1 MAAHTNIEEG
11 ILVKKEELLSDLS
24 KVYREGFYHD
34 ITIVFPD
41 NVRVSTNRFMLVC
54 RIPYF
59 ATLLSSDFTDKSSD
73 LSLGVC
79 SSDIFKKI
87 LDFVWEG
94 KLQLSDMNLSTIL
107 SLLETSRFLCID
119 LLVDGIG
126 EYIAHQFNSKKVDF
140 VSTLYA
146 LDFSIS
152 HEFQKISDII
162 LHYVDQNIEEISSL
176 PEFQTVSLASIMAF
190 LSMKKGRVSSDISV
204 FKAFL
209 KWVECNN
216 QISASMIEEMV
227 NTFDLENFSN
237 SDLETLEKSSLFS
250 QRRLFYLARSRLQ
263 VLEKTIATKDETIAT
278 KDETIATNEETIATN
293 EETIATKDKNIAMK
307 DQTIVA
313 KEIVIKSLLPITRL
327 NLTFV
332 RENNLMSS
340 EYEYDNVSVWK
351 MDAIRIVNCVEFDL
365 DNDGDR
371 RYQIDVIVKLS
382 LDGVTWSVGN
392 TVSNVRCSG
401 HKVVAFSRKKAQF
414 VSIILGWH
422 CRHHRHN
429 DSFVTLSDLSNV
441 HAAFM

>member
-176 PEFQTVSLASIMAF
+176 PEFQTVKLGSIMAF
-190 LSMKKGRVSSDISV
+190 LSMKEGRVSSDMSV

-209 KWVECNN
+209 KWVECND
-216 QISASMIEEMV
+216 QISAVTREEMV
-227 NTFDLENFSN
+227 NTFDLDKFSN
-237 SDLETLEKSSLFS
+237 SDLETLEKSSLFN

-263 VLEKTIATKDETIAT
+263 VLEETIATKDETIAT
-278 KDETIATNEETIATN
+278 KDETIATRDETIATN
-293 EETIATKDKNIAMK
+293 EKTIARKQKNIAMK
-307 DQTIVA
+307 DQTIA
-313 KEIVIKSLLPITRL
+313 AREKDLKNLLPTRL

-332 RENNLMSS
+332 REENNQRSN

-351 MDAIRIVNCVEFDL
+351 MDTINIVNCVEFDL
-365 DNDGDR
+365 DNDGDK

-382 LDGVTWSVGN
+382 
-392 TVSNVRCSG
+392 
-401 HKVVAFSRKKAQF
+401 
-414 VSIILGWH
+414 
-422 CRHHRHN
+422 
-429 DSFVTLSDLSNV
+429 
-441 HAAFM
+441 